1 VKKSVFTTS
10 PLKAEKELNWYKFD
24 DDIVS
29 EFSKEMLSTLYG
41 EGTFLSAL
49 LFFSEC
55 FRNSDNF
62 DCCRRRS
69 ISVCFAIQQPVLIMG
84 VATTLSLCKN

>member
-1 VKKSVFTTS
+1 VFTTS

-24 DDIVS
+24 NDIVS

-49 LFFSEC
+49 LFFLFL
-55 FRNSDNF
+55 FR
-62 DCCRRRS
+62 
-69 ISVCFAIQQPVLIMG
+69 VLQEF
-84 VATTLSLCKN
+84 